1 MNITPTRWGNL
12 PAYRLQHPSGASAL
26 ITLYGAHL
34 VEWISADGQSRL
46 FCSELSARDGSK
58 AIRGGVP
65 LIFPQFSAQGSGMR
79 HGFAR
84 VSQWRLAEPAVMSQD
99 SPGSHDSTD
108 SRNSS
113 EKQNT
118 QDAPC
123 RIEFELS
130 NADLDAGIAAAWP
143 HAFILRW
150 RITLAAQGIELHFSV
165 ENRSTTPF
173 YFASALHSYWAVDSL
188 AASHIRGLQHLQY
201 IDQTSDQTS
210 DQTRDQ
216 TSDQT
221 SAPAPMHQEQDETL
235 GFADKVD
242 RIYQQAITPLQ
253 LRSGKRLL
261 RLEQAGFCDTVVWNP
276 GEQDA
281 KALSDMGDEEFQ
293 RFVCIEAARITPITL
308 SAGEKWEGWQRIKAL
323 S

>member
-12 PAYRLQHPSGASAL
+12 PACRLQHPSGASAL

-34 VEWISADGQSRL
+34 VEWISADGQSQL
-46 FCSELSARDGSK
+46 FCSDRSARDGSK

-65 LIFPQFSAQGSGMR
+65 LIFPQFAAQGSGMR

-84 VSQWRLAEPAVMSQD
+84 VSQWRLAEPANKAQD

-108 SRNSS
+108 SRNSRELQHS
-113 EKQNT
+113 
-118 QDAPC
+118 QDATC
-123 RIEFELS
+123 QIAFELS
-130 NADLDAGIAAAWP
+130 EADLDAGIAAAWP
-143 HAFILRW
+143 HAFTLRW
-150 RITLAAQGIELHFSV
+150 RITLTAQSIELHFSV

-173 YFASALHSYWAVDSL
+173 DFASALHSYWTVESL
-188 AASHIRGLQHLQY
+188 TGSHIRGLQHLQY
-201 IDQTSDQTS
+201 TDQTITP
-210 DQTRDQ
+210 
-216 TSDQT
+216 
-221 SAPAPMHQEQDETL
+221 APAHLEQNETL
-235 GFADKVD
+235 GFADKID
-242 RIYQQAITPLQ
+242 RIYRQAIKPLE
-253 LRSGKRLL
+253 LRSDKRLL

-308 SAGEKWEGWQRIKAL
+308 LAGEKWEGWQRIEAL

>member
-1 MNITPTRWGNL
+1 MLMNITPTRWGNL

-34 VEWISADGQSRL
+34 VEWISADGQSQL
-46 FCSELSARDGSK
+46 FCSDRSARDGSK

-65 LIFPQFSAQGSGMR
+65 LIFPQFAAQGSGMR

-84 VSQWRLAEPAVMSQD
+84 VSQWRLVEPEACEQSPAGSRKAQD
-99 SPGSHDSTD
+99 T
-108 SRNSS
+108 
-113 EKQNT
+113 
-118 QDAPC
+118 AC
-123 RIEFELS
+123 RIEFELTHV
-130 NADLDAGIAAAWP
+130 DLDTGIAAAWP
-143 HAFILRW
+143 HAFTLRW

-173 YFASALHSYWAVDSL
+173 DFASALHSYWAVESL
-188 AASHIRGLQHLQY
+188 TGSHIRGLQHLQY
-201 IDQTSDQTS
+201 TDQTIT
-210 DQTRDQ
+210 
-216 TSDQT
+216 
-221 SAPAPMHQEQDETL
+221 PAPTHQERDETL
-235 GFADKVD
+235 GIVDKID
-242 RIYQQAITPLQ
+242 RIYRQAITPLQ
-253 LRSGKRLL
+253 LRSDNRLL

-308 SAGEKWEGWQRIKAL
+308 SAGEKWEGWQRIEAL